1 MPRRKHRAV
10 TLSRRAIA
18 IFRRASVRSRS
29 LFVFFSSWSSSSTSS
44 SSSFVV
50 IFYEGS
56 GRIFLKRV
64 KRVCVSYVA
73 QKIRD
78 TSSLK
83 TMLQREESKTSAIE
97 MSIESSRERRRRRR
111 RQRGR
116 IERKQSSSSSLI
128 FFFFFIFSAS
138 SSFVCLFSLF
148 ASAETKVGPRS
159 TTTTTTTATTPF
171 ATTATLSH
179 TGGRSFTNSSG
190 APNVVKP
197 RETRIINGVPSLVSS
212 PRNRIINGGT
222 GV

>member
-1 MPRRKHRAV
+1 MERD
-10 TLSRRAIA
+10 
-18 IFRRASVRSRS
+18 
-29 LFVFFSSWSSSSTSS
+29 
-44 SSSFVV
+44 
-50 IFYEGS
+50 E
-56 GRIFLKRV
+56 
-64 KRVCVSYVA
+64 RVCVSYVA

-111 RQRGR
+111 QRGR

-138 SSFVCLFSLF
+138 SSFVCLLFSLF

-159 TTTTTTTATTPF
+159 TTTTTTTTTTTPF

-190 APNVVKP
+190 APTVIKP

-212 PRNRIINGGT
+212 LQEIE
-222 GV
+222 